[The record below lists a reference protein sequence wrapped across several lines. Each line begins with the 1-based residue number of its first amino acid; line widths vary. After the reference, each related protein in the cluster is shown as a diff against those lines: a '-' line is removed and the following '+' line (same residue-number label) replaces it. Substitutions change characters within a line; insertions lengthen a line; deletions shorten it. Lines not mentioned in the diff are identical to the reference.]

1 MKRLLLC
8 LTAVFVIAGCSSLP
22 TVQQQFATGCAIV
35 NGDLTVLAVS
45 PLLSAEQQT
54 VIATKV
60 LPANLAI
67 CKAGAQLNVADL
79 RTFHDSLLPAVT
91 TIVQGLPALPEQQ
104 GILLALATFGPMVQ
118 AIIDQLI
125 GPAPA
130 SGVTPS

>member
-79 RTFHDSLLPAVT
+79 RAFHDSLLPAVT